1 MNNDRHTK
9 KQGVRTGG
17 AERPETP
24 PKKPSKKRLDAL
36 VVEKQLAESRGRA
49 QALIMA
55 GNILVDDTPVDKP
68 GAFVRAG
75 AVITSRAEDLKFVSR
90 GGLKLEHALDVF
102 SVDVAGAKCLDV
114 GASTGGFT
122 DCLLQRGAKS
132 VCAVDVGY
140 GQLAWKLRNDGRV
153 HVIERK
159 NIRYMTAE
167 DLPAPFDIVT
177 IDVSFISLK
186 IVVPVVRTFLKP
198 AGQILALV
206 KPQFEVGKDQVGKGG
221 VVRDSALH
229 DAVTEGLASFF
240 HEKCRLE
247 SMGITP
253 SPISGPKGNR
263 EFIMLLGRAA
273 G

>member
-1 MNNDRHTK
+1 M
-9 KQGVRTGG
+9 
-17 AERPETP
+17 
-24 PKKPSKKRLDAL
+24 
-36 VVEKQLAESRGRA
+36 
-49 QALIMA
+49 IMA

-68 GAFVRAG
+68 GAFVRSD

-90 GGLKLEHALDVF
+90 GGVKLEHALDIF
-102 SVDVAGAKCLDV
+102 GLDVADAKCLDV

-140 GQLAWKLRNDGRV
+140 GQLAWKLRNDKRV
-153 HVIERK
+153 HVIERT
-159 NIRYMTAE
+159 NIRYMTA
-167 DLPAPFDIVT
+167 DALPSPFDIVT
-177 IDVSFISLK
+177 IDVSFISLT
-186 IVVPVVRTFLKP
+186 IVVPVVQRFSKP

-206 KPQFEVGKDQVGKGG
+206 KPQFEAGKDQVGKGG
-221 VVRDSALH
+221 VVRDSAVH
-229 DAVTEGLASFF
+229 DAVLQRLASFF

-247 SMGITP
+247 NRGITP

-263 EFIMLLGRAA
+263 EFIMWLGRAA

>member
-9 KQGVRTGG
+9 KQSVRIKG

-24 PKKPSKKRLDAL
+24 AKKPSKKRLDTL

-55 GNILVDDTPVDKP
+55 GNILVDDAPVDKP
-68 GAFVRAG
+68 GAFVRVD

-102 SVDVAGAKCLDV
+102 GVDVADAKCLDV

-140 GQLAWKLRNDGRV
+140 GQLAWKLRNDRRV
-153 HVIERK
+153 QVIERT
-159 NIRYMTAE
+159 NIRYMTPE
-167 DLPAPFDIVT
+167 NLPAPFDIVT

-186 IVVPVVRTFLKP
+186 IVVPVVRMFLKP

-221 VVRDSALH
+221 VVRDSVLH
-229 DAVTEGLASFF
+229 DAVLQRLASFF
-240 HEKCRLE
+240 HEKCRLTCV
-247 SMGITP
+247 GITP